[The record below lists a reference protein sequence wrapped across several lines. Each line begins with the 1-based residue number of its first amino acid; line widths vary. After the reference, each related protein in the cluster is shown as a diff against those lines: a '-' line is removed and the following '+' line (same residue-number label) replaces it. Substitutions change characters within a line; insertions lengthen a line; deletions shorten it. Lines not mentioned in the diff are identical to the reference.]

1 MLPNYLQQHP
11 QETYKGIV
19 DIVKGIFDG
28 QGLILTG
35 SAKQIIDGTD
45 TEVQT
50 KRPAHYIGPEGE
62 AMAMVPLLRDIDLLV
77 VSRPRQIL
85 TSSYFSDKAK
95 AIGDRLPLEQR
106 MLLDLTVATPDLFRA
121 LESLGT
127 SSAEYEEAQKNGDL
141 GHLIELRSYRMSIV
155 NGLLY
160 RAGFMYAPSN
170 NSFVNC
176 SQLPVANLLHGHTTA
191 IAAGMGY
198 EVLSN
203 PGSLADKVI
212 EAAKRAYT
220 PEEIEESNAEAKAM
234 KGLKNSEI
242 EVNIN
247 PPHIQIFLLLAR
259 AEGFN
264 RKEAELGRK
273 VRGLWDRGLDTKQID
288 ELKHLLKGKNP
299 QLYGILYR
307 Q

>member
-1 MLPNYLQQHP
+1 MLPDYSQQHP

-45 TEVQT
+45 TGVQT
-50 KRPAHYIGPEGE
+50 KRPAHYTGPEGE

-77 VSRPRQIL
+77 VSHPEQIL

-106 MLLDLTVATPDLFRA
+106 LLLDLAVATPDLFHA

-127 SSAEYEEAQKNGDL
+127 SSAEYETAQKKEDIAS
-141 GHLIELRSYRMSIV
+141 LIELRSYRLSIM

-160 RAGFMYAPSN
+160 RAGFMYVPSN
-170 NSFVNC
+170 NLFVNC
-176 SQLPVANLLHGHTTA
+176 SQSPVTNLLHGHTTA

-203 PGSLADKVI
+203 LGSLADKVI

-220 PEEIEESNAEAKAM
+220 PEEIEESNAEAEAM
-234 KGLKNSEI
+234 KRLKNSEI
-242 EVNIN
+242 EGNIN
-247 PPHIQIFLLLAR
+247 PLHIQIFLLLAR
-259 AEGFN
+259 AKGFN

-273 VRGLWDRGLDTKQID
+273 VRGLWDQKLNNKQID
-288 ELKHLLKGKNP
+288 ELKHLLEEENP
-299 QLYGILYR
+299 QLYDILYG